1 MSLKRPATTK
11 MKTKT
16 KMHSIR
22 HALLLGFALI
32 TIGLGVFLIK
42 TVSLGYPISPG
53 VMTSIWDFEIYVE
66 FEGRDEPAR
75 VEVYLPAGDVART
88 FPQEQFY
95 NGPFGLSLATEGETR
110 NRKAIWTYRYPSNRK
125 VLRYTAQT
133 AGERARTP
141 LPDAFR
147 KNEVEV
153 ASFDDDPI
161 RRQAFIVWK
170 GDLRRRS
177 ADELSYVGLAIDEIF
192 QPRDQ
197 GEINADELAVLLDG
211 NSTLSRLR
219 LAALTLQD
227 AGVPARIANGVY
239 LTESRRRVDLHH
251 WLEYHLNG
259 EDFRYFPGG
268 DPSRFFT
275 IWYGDRDLLTATGV
289 DDLEVQMALQE
300 RRNSAVDVLRQNG
313 ESGFANV
320 EKVFSFNDLPLTTQL
335 VYKVL
340 ITIPVGITI
349 LVFLRQFIGVKTLGT
364 FMPVLIGIAFR
375 ETALLNGLLL
385 FSVLIALGL
394 ALRFYLERLQLL
406 LVPRLA
412 VVVIFIVMVMAG
424 VTVALTNSNQAIGLS
439 ISLFPIVILTMTI
452 ERMSIVWEESSA
464 GEAIKQGLGSLVVA
478 AVTYLAMTNNHVE
491 YWMYQF
497 PELLLALMGLC
508 VLMGRY
514 TGLRLSEFWRFR
526 ELAK

>member
-1 MSLKRPATTK
+1 MN
-11 MKTKT
+11 
-16 KMHSIR
+16 SIR
-22 HALLLGFALI
+22 HAFLLGVVLI
-32 TIGLGVFLIK
+32 GVGAAIFFIKAIGLG
-42 TVSLGYPISPG
+42 YPLAPG
-53 VMTSIWDFEIYVE
+53 AMTSVWDFEIYLE

-75 VEVYLPAGDVART
+75 VEVYLPAGDVSRT

-95 NGPFGLSLATEGETR
+95 NGPFGLSLATESETR

-125 VLRYTAQT
+125 VLRYTAQS
-133 AGERARTP
+133 AGETPRTP
-141 LPDAFR
+141 LPAAFR
-147 KNEVEV
+147 
-153 ASFDDDPI
+153 ASEPEPQDFEEDPI
-161 RRQAFIVWK
+161 RRQAFIVWA

-177 ADELSYVGLAIDEIF
+177 ADDRSYVDLAIAEIF
-192 QPRDQ
+192 KPRDQ
-197 GEINADELAVLLDG
+197 GELYADELAVLLDG
-211 NSTLSRLR
+211 PGTRRRLQLAVHTLRS
-219 LAALTLQD
+219 

-239 LTESRRRVDLHH
+239 LNESRRRVELRH
-251 WLEYHLNG
+251 WLEYHMEG
-259 EDFRYFPGG
+259 EDFRYFPDGE
-268 DPSRFFT
+268 PSRFFT
-275 IWYGDRDLLTATGV
+275 VWYGPRDLVSATGV
-289 DDLEVQMALQE
+289 DDLEIQVALQE
-300 RRNSAVDVLRQNG
+300 RRNSSIELLRNAREARFG
-313 ESGFANV
+313 GLER
-320 EKVFSFNDLPLTTQL
+320 VFSFNDLPLTTQL

-375 ETALLNGLLL
+375 ETALLNGLIL
-385 FSVLIALGL
+385 FTVLIALGL

-412 VVVIFIVMVMAG
+412 VVVIFIVMLMAG
-424 VTVALTNSNQAIGLS
+424 ITIALTNSNQAIGLS

-464 GEAIKQGLGSLVVA
+464 GEAIKQGAGSLAVA
-478 AVTYLAMTNNHVE
+478 AVTYLAMTNDYVE

-497 PELLLALMGLC
+497 PELLLVLMGLC

-514 TGLRLSEFWRFR
+514 TGLRLSELWRFR

>member
-1 MSLKRPATTK
+1 MN
-11 MKTKT
+11 
-16 KMHSIR
+16 SIR
-22 HALLLGFALI
+22 HAIFLGLI
-32 TIGLGVFLIK
+32 LVAAGAAIFLIK
-42 TVSLGYPISPG
+42 TLSLGYPVSPG
-53 VMTSIWDFEIYVE
+53 VMSSVWDFEIYLE

-75 VEVYLPAGDVART
+75 IETYLPAGDVART
-88 FPQEQFY
+88 FPQEQYY
-95 NGPFGLSLATEGETR
+95 NGPFGLSLSTEADTR

-125 VLRYTAQT
+125 VLRYTART
-133 AGERARTP
+133 AGETPKTP
-141 LPDAFR
+141 LPATFR
-147 KNEVEV
+147 QTEPATED
-153 ASFDDDPI
+153 FEEDPI
-161 RRQAFIVWK
+161 RRQAFIVWT

-177 ADELSYVGLAIDEIF
+177 ADDRSYVDLAIAEIF
-192 QPRDQ
+192 KPRDG
-197 GEINADELAVLLDG
+197 GELYADELAVLLGGQSIID
-211 NSTLSRLR
+211 RLQ
-219 LAALTLQD
+219 LAAHTLRSK
-227 AGVPARIANGVY
+227 GVPARVVNGVY
-239 LTESRRRVDLHH
+239 LVDSRRRVDLRH
-251 WLEYHLNG
+251 WLEYHMDG
-259 EDFRYFPGG
+259 EDFRYFPEG

-275 IWYGDRDLLTATGV
+275 IWYGAGDLVSATGV
-289 DDLEVQMALQE
+289 DALDVQVALQQRSNSTVELVRQHGGDALGGME
-300 RRNSAVDVLRQNG
+300 R
-313 ESGFANV
+313 
-320 EKVFSFNDLPLTTQL
+320 VFSFNNLPLTTQL

-385 FSVLIALGL
+385 FSTLIALGL

-412 VVVIFIVMVMAG
+412 VVVIFIVMLMAG
-424 VTVALTNSNQAIGLS
+424 ITIALTNSNQAVGLS

-464 GEAIKQGLGSLVVA
+464 SEAIKQGVGSLGVA
-478 AVTYLAMTNNHVE
+478 AITYLAMTNDHVE

-497 PELLLALMGLC
+497 PELLLVLMGLC

-526 ELAK
+526 ELAKP